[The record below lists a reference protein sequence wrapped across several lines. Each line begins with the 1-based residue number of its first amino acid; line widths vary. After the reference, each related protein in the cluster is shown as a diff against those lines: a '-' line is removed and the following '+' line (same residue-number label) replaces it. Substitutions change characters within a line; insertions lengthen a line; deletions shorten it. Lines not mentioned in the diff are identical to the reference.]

1 MEPGSSLMFIV
12 LVGLLMMSAFFSAS
26 ETALTSLSKIRIK
39 NMIEEKIKNAE
50 LIEKLVT
57 NPNKLLSAILV
68 GNNLVNIAAT
78 SLLTSLTLAYA
89 PKNGVAIATAITTVA
104 ILIFGEITP
113 KTFAAQNS
121 EKVSLGV
128 ARVINAVIFILTPAI
143 WVLNIITGFILKL
156 LGVKKTGITTT
167 ITEAELKT
175 MVNVS
180 HEEGVIEIDERRMI
194 NNVFDFDNSKAKDVM
209 TPRTDMIAIEDAAT
223 YDEIV
228 ALFKEERFSRLPVYH
243 ESIDDIIGILHLKDI
258 VFIDESTFSVEKYM
272 REPYFTYESKIISEL
287 FSEMR
292 TKRIPVAIILDEY
305 GGTSGLVTLEDIIEE
320 IVGDISDEYD
330 EEDDDITVV
339 KEDEYIVD
347 GSTRLEDLNEMIG
360 TNLESEDFDTI
371 GSRAANGSAP
381 STSARSSR
389 KITRSMRA
397 MTVFSR
403 RRPHAPERSGTSARR
418 LS

>member
-209 TPRTDMIAIEDAAT
+209 TPRTDMIAVEDTAT

-305 GGTSGLVTLEDIIEE
+305 GGTSGLVTLEDMIEE

-347 GSTRLEDLNEMIG
+347 GSTKLEDLNEMIG

-371 GSRAANGSAP
+371 GGYVIGVIGRFPDEGEEVE
-381 STSARSSR
+381 TDGI
-389 KITRSMRA
+389 KIKVEKSDKNRIDELRIFT
-397 MTVFSR
+397 
-403 RRPHAPERSGTSARR
+403 
-418 LS
+418 

>member
-12 LVGLLMMSAFFSAS
+12 LVGLLMTSAFFSAS

-50 LIEKLVT
+50 LIEKLVS

-104 ILIFGEITP
+104 VLIFGEITP

-121 EKVSLGV
+121 EKVSLAV
-128 ARVINAVIFILTPAI
+128 VKIINAIIFILTPAI
-143 WVLNIITGFILKL
+143 WVLNIITGFMLKL

-180 HEEGVIEIDERRMI
+180 HEEGIIEIDERRMI

-209 TPRTDMIAIEDAAT
+209 TPRTDMIAVEDTAT

-305 GGTSGLVTLEDIIEE
+305 GGTSGLVTLEDMIEE

-371 GSRAANGSAP
+371 GGYVIGVIGRFPDEGEEVE
-381 STSARSSR
+381 TDGI
-389 KITRSMRA
+389 KIKVEKSDKNRIDELRIFT
-397 MTVFSR
+397 
-403 RRPHAPERSGTSARR
+403 
-418 LS
+418 

>member
-12 LVGLLMMSAFFSAS
+12 LVGLLMTSAFFSAS

-50 LIEKLVT
+50 LIEKLVS

-104 ILIFGEITP
+104 VLIFGEITP

-121 EKVSLGV
+121 EKVSLAV
-128 ARVINAVIFILTPAI
+128 VKIINAIIFILTPAI
-143 WVLNIITGFILKL
+143 WVLNIITGFMLKL

-180 HEEGVIEIDERRMI
+180 HEEGIIEIDERRMI

-209 TPRTDMIAIEDAAT
+209 TPRTDMIAVEDTAT

-243 ESIDDIIGILHLKDI
+243 ESIDDIIGILRLKDI

-305 GGTSGLVTLEDIIEE
+305 GGTSGLVTLEDMIEE

-371 GSRAANGSAP
+371 GGYVIGVIGRFPDEGEEVE
-381 STSARSSR
+381 TDGI
-389 KITRSMRA
+389 KIKVEKSDKNRIDELRIFT
-397 MTVFSR
+397 
-403 RRPHAPERSGTSARR
+403 
-418 LS
+418 